1 MSDVTRNIGL
11 LAQYGLPAGT
21 LEDYQRA
28 RGEQEREKIMSAPS
42 DDGKAAGI
50 QDRGWRALGIALA
63 DKMGAQGP
71 KITEEEKRMFQ
82 VTEQAQNR
90 FAKLSEESPELWK
103 GMSADDKAQTYLK
116 YVADAAF
123 ESGMPA
129 IGAQAMTDYADRRRQ
144 TARQDREF
152 EQLGHQTKSAAAQA
166 VTSTRQSRQAG
177 ELIRLERGG
186 TTKTLER
193 DDRTGILRSIREGWN
208 PTGYP
213 QTTRMM
219 QDAYSR
225 KGDEALAAGDAEWYG
240 NTMMAG
246 EEALQRSRVV
256 NGYLRNLEEAQHM
269 VGGFQTGFAAPL
281 RMGLGVGLEFFG
293 IPVPDIIGDP
303 RAAQRMDSMS
313 AQLAVELA
321 DHMSR
326 ITNMSIQ
333 LVKQSVPN
341 LSRTVGGN
349 QLIAEMMALATE
361 HEVAKA
367 RFLESFRS
375 EHGGLVAADG
385 TTARTAL
392 WRWEKES
399 GLEEQ
404 VVEMEER
411 MRRTDQEVRRSGVS
425 WRDVANA
432 TEEVARA
439 ATIDRSPDTLPPGL
453 PSGSQAV
460 GRTPDGREVYQLPD
474 GTKVVY
480 EGQ

>member
-1 MSDVTRNIGL
+1 MADNIGL
-11 LAQYGLPAGT
+11 LAQYGLPSGT

-28 RGEQEREKIMSAPS
+28 RGEQQREKIMSAPG

-90 FAKLSEESPELWK
+90 FAKLREESPELWK

-116 YVADAAF
+116 YVADSAF
-123 ESGMPA
+123 EAGMPD
-129 IGAQAMTDYADRRRQ
+129 IGAQAMKDYADRRRQ

-152 EQLGHQTKSAAAQA
+152 EQLGHHVKRDEAQA
-166 VTSTRQSRQAG
+166 ETATRQSKQAG
-177 ELIRLERGG
+177 ELVRLERGG
-186 TTKTLER
+186 TTKTIER
-193 DDRTGILRSIREGWN
+193 DNRGEILRAIREGWN

-219 QDAYSR
+219 QDVYSK
-225 KGDEALAAGDAEWYG
+225 KGDEALAKGDAEWYG
-240 NTMMAG
+240 ETMMAG
-246 EEALQRSRVV
+246 EEALARSGKV
-256 NGYLRNLEEAQHM
+256 NAYLRELEEAKNT

-303 RAAQRMDSMS
+303 RAAQRMDAMS

-326 ITNMSIQ
+326 ITNMSVH

-341 LSRTVGGN
+341 LSRTIGGN

-361 HEVAKA
+361 HQVAKS

-375 EHGGLVAADG
+375 EHGGLVADDG

-392 WRWEKES
+392 WRWERDS

-404 VVEMEER
+404 VVAME
-411 MRRTDQEVRRSGVS
+411 RRIREEDHAVRKSGVS
-425 WRDVANA
+425 WRDVVNA
-432 TEEVARA
+432 TEEVAKA
-439 ATIDRSPDTLPPGL
+439 ATVDRSPGTLPPGL
-453 PSGSQAV
+453 PSGSQV
-460 GRTPDGREVYQLPD
+460 IGRTPSGQDVYQLPD

>member
-1 MSDVTRNIGL
+1 MADNIGL
-11 LAQYGLPAGT
+11 LAQYGLPSGT
-21 LEDYQRA
+21 LDDYRLM
-28 RGEQEREKIMSAPS
+28 RGEQQREKILSAPS

-71 KITEEEKRMFQ
+71 KMTEQEKRMFQ

-90 FAKLSEESPELWK
+90 FAKLREESPELWK

-116 YVADAAF
+116 YVADSAF
-123 ESGMPA
+123 ESGMPDV
-129 IGAQAMTDYADRRRQ
+129 GAQAMKDYADRMRQ
-144 TARQDREF
+144 TQRQDREF

-166 VTSTRQSRQAG
+166 ETATRQSRQAG
-177 ELIRLERGG
+177 ELVRLERGG
-186 TTKTLER
+186 QTKTLER
-193 DDRTGILRSIREGWN
+193 DNRGEILRSIREGWN

-219 QDAYSR
+219 QDAYDK
-225 KGDEALAAGDAEWYG
+225 KGREALAAGDAEWYG
-240 NTMMAG
+240 KTMMDG
-246 EEALQRSRVV
+246 EDALKRSRYI
-256 NGYLRNLEEAQHM
+256 NTYLGELEEARQSA
-269 VGGFQTGFAAPL
+269 GGFQTGFAAPL
-281 RMGLGVGLEFFG
+281 RMGLGVALEFFG
-293 IPVPDIIGDP
+293 IPVPDIVGDP
-303 RAAQRMDSMS
+303 RAAQRMDAVS
-313 AQLAVELA
+313 AQLAVDLA

-326 ITNMSIQ
+326 VTNMSLG

-361 HEVAKA
+361 HEIAKA

-375 EHGGLVAADG
+375 EHGGLEADDG

-392 WRWEKES
+392 WRWERDS
-399 GLEEQ
+399 GLVEQ
-404 VVEMEER
+404 VVEMEARIREEDR
-411 MRRTDQEVRRSGVS
+411 AIRKSGVT
-425 WRDVANA
+425 WRDVAHA

-439 ATIDRSPDTLPPGL
+439 ATVDRSPGTLPPGL
-453 PSGSQAV
+453 PSGSQAI
-460 GRTPDGREVYQLPD
+460 GRTPDGRDVYQLPD